1 MKKKERMNE
10 KKKKERIKRLEEAQ
24 EMLVK
29 AQEML
34 NDIDLVLPDDYSLL
48 INMYSPATEDA
59 EKCLTHLE
67 NRVADE
73 LDFWDSIQSYN
84 PFNYSKQYYLVQK
97 RRLLEREPLLK
108 LSRKSTKEMK
118 KNE

>member
-1 MKKKERMNE
+1 MNEKIVIQNQKKKKE
-10 KKKKERIKRLEEAQ
+10 KFIKSKIERIKRLEEAQ

-34 NDIDLVLPDDYSLL
+34 NDIELVLPDDYNLL

-67 NRVADE
+67 NRVAEE
-73 LDFWDSIQSYN
+73 LEFWDSIQSYT
-84 PFNYSKQYYLVQK
+84 PFNYSKQYYIAQK
-97 RRLLEREPLLK
+97 NLK
-108 LSRKSTKEMK
+108 EG
-118 KNE
+118 E